1 MKVIHVIAP
10 GGLAG
15 AERVV
20 LGGYVAM
27 ARAGVDVRLLIIEEA
42 RALAQ
47 QGPFFDEAE
56 RLGVLFDHVTSDGQ
70 LDLALAAQLSAYWSE
85 HRPDVIHAHGY
96 KALFYSSMTR
106 RPECKLVCTHHGS
119 TSHDRSAKV
128 YEQIERALYQN
139 TDKVFAVSRATGE
152 ELEDVIGA
160 SNVAIVENFLAIAS
174 TPTQRTRRSETLRL
188 LYLGRLSPEK
198 GLATLLEAMAWLRDD
213 SLELDIA
220 GDGPERHELA
230 NLIESLGLSE
240 RVTLLGFQP
249 DVTSLLDDHD
259 ALVLPSLREGLPMAA
274 VEALAA
280 GMPILASAVGGL
292 PELIEDGVTG
302 LLSEPGN
309 MLDVARQL
317 AQLVHEFELLS
328 QGAWEG
334 AERIHRRFSASR
346 WAQQTSSAY
355 TSLLAR

>member
-20 LGGYVAM
+20 LGGYIAM

-42 RALAQ
+42 RALTRQ
-47 QGPFFDEAE
+47 RPFFDEAE
-56 RLGVLFDHVTSDGQ
+56 RLGVIFDHVISDGQ
-70 LDLALAAQLSAYWSE
+70 LDLTLAAQLNSYWRE

-106 RPECKLVCTHHGS
+106 SPEIKLVCTHHGS
-119 TSHDRSAKV
+119 TSHDRGAKI
-128 YEQIERALYQN
+128 YEQIERALYNN

-152 ELEDVIGA
+152 ELEGVLGA
-160 SNVAIVENFLAIAS
+160 SNVAVIENFLAVAS
-174 TPTQRTRRSETLRL
+174 TPTRRTRRRDKLRL

-198 GLATLLEAMAWLRDD
+198 GLATLLEAMAWIEDD
-213 SLELDIA
+213 TIELDIA
-220 GDGPERHELA
+220 GDGPERAALEEIIDA
-230 NLIESLGLSE
+230 RGLTE
-240 RVTLLGFQP
+240 RVTLLGFQT
-249 DVTSLLDDHD
+249 DVITLLDEHD

-292 PELIEDGVTG
+292 PELVEDGVTG
-302 LLSEPGN
+302 LLSKPGDT
-309 MLDVARQL
+309 LDVARQL

-328 QGAWEG
+328 RGAWEG

-346 WAQQTSSAY
+346 WAQQTSRAY
-355 TSLLAR
+355 TSLFAR